1 MDEEM
6 QNFMREAYKGDEID
20 LDYEFD
26 APKFY
31 DFTQPDSD
39 LEDTEA
45 EDWFRFAGSYP
56 PSPFIIK
63 LLMNWQ
69 KDIPVEPVKV
79 SAESKDVQGIR
90 DSDSNN
96 CMEAEVSATVDE
108 NNREFSNHMAR
119 DTQNPKTSS
128 PAKSPPLSRVSTL
141 MKPTASQLA
150 KQNHRREPHLNR
162 LSRRSGKKLEKADVN
177 SQKSPSSDTHC
188 TKRQKLEAGYL
199 RKVAEH
205 KHQPFWLH
213 KVPIKVGG
221 DFITVNARP
230 KVTIPIEPNLETAH
244 RAQRRRYKVNAKPG
258 EQAKILKAPPLPT
271 PKKSTVPA
279 TEFQVFNLRT
289 SARAYA
295 MQQTFNNVTNAPNS
309 NENTE
314 IKGPTFGYALTQ
326 EKSGTAFK
334 CTACSIKKKEFKF
347 AIDKKFLK
355 EPPTDLF
362 SKLSLASEAQ
372 NNAKPQSKSAFAC

>member
-1 MDEEM
+1 MGAEM
-6 QNFMREAYKGDEID
+6 QDFMREAYEGDEID

-39 LEDTEA
+39 LEATEA

-79 SAESKDVQGIR
+79 SAESKDVEGIR

-96 CMEAEVSATVDE
+96 CMEAEVSAAVDE
-108 NNREFSNHMAR
+108 NNREFSNHMAQ
-119 DTQNPKTSS
+119 DTQNPKTNS
-128 PAKSPPLSRVSTL
+128 PAKSPPLSRISTL

-150 KQNHRREPHLNR
+150 KQNHRREPHMNR
-162 LSRRSGKKLEKADVN
+162 LSRRFGKKLEKADDN
-177 SQKSPSSDTHC
+177 SQKSPSSDTRC

-199 RKVAEH
+199 RKVAEL

-221 DFITVNARP
+221 DVITVNARP
-230 KVTIPIEPNLETAH
+230 KVTIPREPNLETAH
-244 RAQRRRYKVNAKPG
+244 RAQRRRYKVNVKPG

-326 EKSGTAFK
+326 EKSGTAYK

-347 AIDKKFLK
+347 AIDKRFLK

>member
-199 RKVAEH
+199 RKV
-205 KHQPFWLH
+205 
-213 KVPIKVGG
+213 GG

>member
-6 QNFMREAYKGDEID
+6 QYFMREAYKGDEID

-96 CMEAEVSATVDE
+96 CMEAEVSAAVDE

-119 DTQNPKTSS
+119 GTQNPKTSS

-162 LSRRSGKKLEKADVN
+162 LSRRFGKKLEKADVN

-221 DFITVNARP
+221 DVITVNARP
-230 KVTIPIEPNLETAH
+230 KVTIPREPNLETAH
-244 RAQRRRYKVNAKPG
+244 RAQRRRY
-258 EQAKILKAPPLPT
+258 KILKAPPLPT

-326 EKSGTAFK
+326 EKSGTAYK

-347 AIDKKFLK
+347 AIDKRFLK

>member
-1 MDEEM
+1 MGAEM
-6 QNFMREAYKGDEID
+6 QDFMREAYEGDEID

-39 LEDTEA
+39 LEATEA

-79 SAESKDVQGIR
+79 SAESKDVEGIR

-96 CMEAEVSATVDE
+96 CMEAEVSAAVDE
-108 NNREFSNHMAR
+108 NNRVFKG
-119 DTQNPKTSS
+119 DTVSS
-128 PAKSPPLSRVSTL
+128 C
-141 MKPTASQLA
+141 PT
-150 KQNHRREPHLNR
+150 KDWF
-162 LSRRSGKKLEKADVN
+162 GKKLEKADDN
-177 SQKSPSSDTHC
+177 SQKSPSSDTRC

-199 RKVAEH
+199 RKVAEL

-213 KVPIKVGG
+213 KVPIKG
-221 DFITVNARP
+221 P
-230 KVTIPIEPNLETAH
+230 KVTIPREPNLETAH
-244 RAQRRRYKVNAKPG
+244 RAQRRIRLMSNQENKQK
-258 EQAKILKAPPLPT
+258 QILKAPPLPT

-326 EKSGTAFK
+326 EKSGTAYK

-347 AIDKKFLK
+347 AIDKRFLK

>member
-1 MDEEM
+1 MAEEM
-6 QNFMREAYKGDEID
+6 QDFMRKAYEGDEID

-31 DFTQPDSD
+31 DFSQPDSD
-39 LEDTEA
+39 LEATEA
-45 EDWFRFAGSYP
+45 EDWFQFAGSYP

-69 KDIPVEPVKV
+69 KAIPVEPVKT
-79 SAESKDVQGIR
+79 SAESKDVDGIR

-96 CMEAEVSATVDE
+96 CMEAEVSTAVDE
-108 NNREFSNHMAR
+108 NNREFYNHMAQ
-119 DTQNPKTSS
+119 DTQNPKTNS
-128 PAKSPPLSRVSTL
+128 PAKSPPLSRISTL

-150 KQNHRREPHLNR
+150 KQNHRREHHLNR
-162 LSRRSGKKLEKADVN
+162 LSRRFGKKLGKADVN

-199 RKVAEH
+199 RKVAEL

-213 KVPIKVGG
+213 KVPIRVGG
-221 DFITVNARP
+221 DVITVNARP
-230 KVTIPIEPNLETAH
+230 KVTIPREPNLETAH
-244 RAQRRRYKVNAKPG
+244 RAQRRRYKVNDKPG
-258 EQAKILKAPPLPT
+258 EQAKIHKAPPLPT

-326 EKSGTAFK
+326 EKSETAYK

-347 AIDKKFLK
+347 AIDKRFLK